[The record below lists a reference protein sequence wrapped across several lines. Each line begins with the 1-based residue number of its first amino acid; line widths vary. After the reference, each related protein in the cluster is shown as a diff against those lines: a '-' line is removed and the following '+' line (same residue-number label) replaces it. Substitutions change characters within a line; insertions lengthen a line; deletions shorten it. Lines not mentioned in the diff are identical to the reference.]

1 VIRGAR
7 IVFGKEVLDNARDRR
22 TLFSTL
28 VIGPIFGPMLFVVLI
43 NVMLTQTFA
52 SLDDALT
59 VPIAG
64 TEHAPN
70 LVAFLEGRGIHSP
83 ESHGITSLADA
94 AAVVG
99 RGAHDLVLVI
109 DAEFGAALAAA
120 RGARVTIVF
129 DQSNRRAATRVQR
142 LEAALN
148 AHSEQLGALRLL
160 ARGIHPD
167 VLRPLVVD
175 RLDVS
180 TPASRSALLLGVLT
194 YFLLFATLMGGY
206 YLAIDTTAGER
217 ERRSLEPLLTT
228 PVTRGALLTGK
239 LAATVAYMIL
249 SLALTLTVF
258 TIAMQ
263 FISMEQLELSS
274 TFSALT
280 AIKVFAV
287 LVPFTPLGAA
297 LMVVVAS
304 FTKSYKE
311 AQTYLGLL
319 LVVPTLPLLFA
330 MLLDVAPSTPL
341 MWVPSLSQHLLIT
354 TLIRE
359 DPISPVWIAVSAL
372 SALALATL
380 FALLARKL
388 YEREALL
395 G

>member
-1 VIRGAR
+1 MMRAAW
-7 IVFGKEVLDNARDRR
+7 IVFLKEVLDNARDRR
-22 TLFSTL
+22 TLFSAL
-28 VIGPIFGPMLFVVLI
+28 IVGPVFGPMLFAVLI
-43 NVMLTQTFA
+43 NVMLNQSFA
-52 SLDDALT
+52 SLDDTLT

-70 LVAFLEGRGIHSP
+70 LVAFLEGRGIRSP
-83 ESHGITSLADA
+83 ESHGITGLADA

-109 DAEFGAALAAA
+109 DADFGPALAAA

-142 LEAALN
+142 LQAALH
-148 AHSEQLGALRLL
+148 AQSEQLGALRLL

-175 RLDVS
+175 QLDVS
-180 TPASRSALLLGVLT
+180 TPASRSALLLGALT
-194 YFLLFATLMGGY
+194 YFLLFATLMGGF

-217 ERRSLEPLLTT
+217 ERKSLEPLLTV
-228 PVTRGALLTGK
+228 PVTRGALLAGK
-239 LAATVAYMIL
+239 LAATIAYMVL
-249 SLALTLTVF
+249 SLALTLAVF
-258 TIAMQ
+258 TIALR
-263 FISMEQLELSS
+263 FIPMEQLGMSS
-274 TFSALT
+274 SFSALT
-280 AIKVFAV
+280 AAKVFAV
-287 LVPFTPLGAA
+287 LAPFTPLGAA

-304 FTKSYKE
+304 FTKSHKE
-311 AQTYLGLL
+311 AQTYLGIL

-330 MLLDVAPSTPL
+330 MLLDVAPTTPL

-354 TLIRE
+354 SLIRE
-359 DPISPVWIAVSAL
+359 DPIVPAWIAVSAL
-372 SALALATL
+372 SALVLAAL